1 MKKII
6 ALLLCIAIMLS
17 LAACSSGKTADNA
30 NPSDQSKTET
40 KDTGKKIKIGYTFP
54 GLTSAGLL
62 GDCKA
67 ILDLAAEALGIEVLY
82 NTDFEGT
89 AENIIKCT
97 ENFIAAGCDGVIVCN
112 YSEASLVNIGKTC
125 EEAGVYWAQFF
136 RTVSGENIAKQ
147 LSNYHYYVGRV
158 HEDEFGATYNMAKA
172 MIDKGAS
179 NVALIASQHGD
190 LTYETRAAGYRAAF
204 EEAGVKIVTEEWDV
218 AVDDCTNVATNIL
231 TAFPEVDG
239 FALTGAKFAPYVIA
253 AEENLKTGYKAMA
266 GIDFDNTLEKMLNE
280 GSITAIGGGHHS
292 DPLFALLMVYNA
304 INGAYNEADF
314 PLDVENNLIFIES
327 LEDYSNYNKYV
338 IGYNEDFY
346 NRQTFTMDEIRDL
359 AITFNPNTTIEDIR
373 NAASSMSIQDV
384 MTRHAELVK

>member
-1 MKKII
+1 MKKIT
-6 ALLLCIAIMLS
+6 ALLLCIAILLS
-17 LAACSSGKTADNA
+17 MTACSSGKSTGEAQTN
-30 NPSDQSKTET
+30 QTQTET
-40 KDTGKKIKIGYTFP
+40 KSDGKKIKIGYTFP

-67 ILDLAAEALGIEVLY
+67 ILDLAAEALDIEILY
-82 NTDFEGT
+82 NTEFEGT

-136 RTVSGENIAKQ
+136 RTVSDENIAKQ
-147 LSNYHYYVGRV
+147 LSNDRYYVGRV

-172 MIDKGAS
+172 MINKGAT

-253 AEENLKTGYKAMA
+253 AEENLKTGYKTMA
-266 GIDFDNTLEKMLNE
+266 GIDFDNTLEKMLKE

-304 INGAYNEADF
+304 INGAYKEEDF

-327 LEDYSNYNKYV
+327 LEDYANYNKYV

-346 NRQTFTMDEIRDL
+346 NRQTFTMDEIRNM

-373 NAASSMSIQDV
+373 TAASSMSIEDV
-384 MTRHAELVK
+384 MTRHGDLVQ

>member
-1 MKKII
+1 
-6 ALLLCIAIMLS
+6 
-17 LAACSSGKTADNA
+17 
-30 NPSDQSKTET
+30 
-40 KDTGKKIKIGYTFP
+40 
-54 GLTSAGLL
+54 
-62 GDCKA
+62 
-67 ILDLAAEALGIEVLY
+67 
-82 NTDFEGT
+82 
-89 AENIIKCT
+89 
-97 ENFIAAGCDGVIVCN
+97 
-112 YSEASLVNIGKTC
+112 
-125 EEAGVYWAQFF
+125 
-136 RTVSGENIAKQ
+136 
-147 LSNYHYYVGRV
+147 
-158 HEDEFGATYNMAKA
+158 MAKA